1 MLLPLLTELRNK
13 TNISF
18 CSDEA
23 AAFHLHGS
31 VNRHNVRCWSEE
43 NPLVTI
49 EIVIQSA
56 KVHVCCSMSESH
68 VIGPY
73 FLMMMIP

>member
-1 MLLPLLTELRNK
+1 MLLPLLTEPRNK
-13 TNISF
+13 NNISF
-18 CSDEA
+18 CSNEA

-31 VNRHNVRCWSEE
+31 VNKHNVRSWSEE

-56 KVHVCCSMSESH
+56 KVHVCCSMPESH
-68 VIGPY
+68 VIDPY
-73 FLMMMIP
+73 FFMMMIP